1 MKTASSFILGAMV
14 VGTPFYAQAAV
25 TTADFYYSA
34 LRGAPV
40 PDAEHG
46 TTGTKSSEPRTSQAC
61 DERLADLVEAH
72 SGRRPPCAVR
82 STSPRTK
89 S

>member
-1 MKTASSFILGAMV
+1 MKSASPFIFGAML

-25 TTADFYYSA
+25 TTSDFYYSA
-34 LRGAPV
+34 PRRAPV
-40 PDAEHG
+40 AAAEHG
-46 TTGTKSSEPRTSQAC
+46 PTAPKSEPRTSQAC
-61 DERLADLVEAH
+61 DERLADLAEAH

>member
-1 MKTASSFILGAMV
+1 MTTASSFILGAML

-34 LRGAPV
+34 LRGTPV
-40 PDAEHG
+40 AAAEHG
-46 TTGTKSSEPRTSQAC
+46 TTGAKSESRASQVC
-61 DERLADLVEAH
+61 DERLADLAEAH

-82 STSPRTK
+82 STLTRTK

>member
-1 MKTASSFILGAMV
+1 MRTTSSFIVGAML
-14 VGTPFYAQAAV
+14 VGAPFHAQAAV

-40 PDAEHG
+40 TAAEQG
-46 TTGTKSSEPRTSQAC
+46 TTGPESAPRTSQAC
-61 DERLADLVEAH
+61 DERLADLAEAH
-72 SGRRPPCAVR
+72 SGRRPACAVR
-82 STSPRTK
+82 STFTRSK

>member
-1 MKTASSFILGAMV
+1 MKTASSFIVTAML
-14 VGTPFYAQAAV
+14 VGTPFHAQAAV

-34 LRGAPV
+34 PRGAPV
-40 PDAEHG
+40 AAAEHG
-46 TTGTKSSEPRTSQAC
+46 TTVPKSQPRTSQAC
-61 DERLADLVEAH
+61 DERLADLAEAH

-82 STSPRTK
+82 STSTRTK

>member
-1 MKTASSFILGAMV
+1 MKTTSSFIVGAML
-14 VGTPFYAQAAV
+14 VGAPFHAQAAV

-40 PDAEHG
+40 TAAEQG
-46 TTGTKSSEPRTSQAC
+46 TTGPKSEPRASQAC
-61 DERLADLVEAH
+61 DQRLADLAEAH
-72 SGRRPPCAVR
+72 SGRRPPCSVP
-82 STSPRTK
+82 STSTRTK